1 MFAIVDFD
9 RKTTQFFNSFQA
21 ASDAIAAYPVQQNVV
36 VIDLSEG
43 HAVCEQL

>member
-9 RKTTQFFNSFQA
+9 RKTTKFFNSFQA

-43 HAVCEQL
+43 HVQAELL